1 MAFRRPA
8 KMRSNH
14 HIRTTA
20 MKLFG
25 SKGKMETPE
34 QREEMATIFAMS
46 SDPRFRELAKQSRDQ
61 LCNGARSFAWLA
73 EHLNLSYPAIAKEY
87 TELQKSIGY
96 TRAAAHLPDLME
108 QVMVDAKSVTASCP
122 DCQGTGE
129 VLGPKSEDGAEAVAT
144 IPCSSCGGAG
154 EHYIPGDIDRLKL
167 ALETFQLVGA
177 KPSVAVN
184 FDMSGSGRGEGLGDL
199 ATSVS
204 TILEGNAQRAV
215 NYASEEP
222 LDAST
227 ESPMEQPP
235 EAL

>member
-8 KMRSNH
+8 KMRSSY

-108 QVMVDAKSVTASCP
+108 QVMVDAKSVTADCP

-129 VLGPKSEDGAEAVAT
+129 VPGAVVEGQEPGSVAGV
-144 IPCSSCGGAG
+144 PCPSCGGAG
-154 EHYIPGDIDRLKL
+154 EHYIPGDIDRVKL

-204 TILEGNAQRAV
+204 TILEGNSQREQ
-215 NYASEEP
+215 NYASEGL

-227 ESPMEQPP
+227 GPPMEPTP
-235 EAL
+235 